1 MELISFMVKN
11 KIFFEKLSIFFNVN
25 LKQIFGYIIIGFIS
39 IIIELSLS
47 GLCEKLYRKLNLYEN
62 YIFVLIGICTA
73 FILNTKYNFKI
84 PKIFK
89 FKSFIFFFIISNLSY
104 TIQNITYIQLKS
116 FGNLNN
122 EIISFEIDRL
132 LFSSFFFL
140 LAFYLH
146 LIISFKDRKKI
157 GYAYYPNF
165 SSDPISIYNKLY
177 PLPNF
182 LHIDIVDK
190 SFNSKTTKINYDYIR
205 ITRALWKNFEIQCH
219 LMTVYPLKYIKKIS
233 QYVDIFFIHV
243 GVIVKKKSILKDL
256 KKKKIKFGLVI
267 NSKAKNSEIRFL
279 DNNINSLDK
288 ILILCIENPGLSG
301 QKFDNKSYKIIS
313 KVKNICLKNDFDLS
327 KIYIDGGINKKIIEK
342 IDMKNFISASYIE
355 NNNKYLE
362 NFSKLKF
369 NF

>member
-1 MELISFMVKN
+1 MGN
-11 KIFFEKLSIFFNVN
+11 NRIFFEKLSIFFNVN
-25 LKQIFGYIIIGFIS
+25 LRQIFGYIIIGIIS
-39 IIIELSLS
+39 IVIELSLS
-47 GLCEKLYRKLNLYEN
+47 GLCEKLFRKLNLYEN
-62 YIFVLIGICTA
+62 YIFVFVGICSA

-104 TIQNITYIQLKS
+104 LIQNIAYIQLKR
-116 FGNLNN
+116 FGKINS
-122 EIISFEIDRL
+122 EIINFEIDRL
-132 LFSSFFFL
+132 LFSSLFFL

-146 LIISFKDRKKI
+146 LLISFKDRKKI
-157 GYAYYPNF
+157 GYAYYPTISN
-165 SSDPISIYNKLY
+165 DPLNIYNKLY

-190 SFNSKTTKINYDYIR
+190 SFNSKAIKVNYDYIKL
-205 ITRALWKNFEIQCH
+205 TRTLWKNFEIQCH
-219 LMTVYPLKYIKKIS
+219 LMTRYPLKYIKEIS
-233 QYVDIFFIHV
+233 QYIDVFFIHV
-243 GVIVKKKSILKDL
+243 GVVIKKKSILKVL
-256 KKKKIKFGLVI
+256 KKKQIKFGLVI
-267 NSKAKNSEIRFL
+267 NINAKNSEIKFL
-279 DNNINSLDK
+279 DSNINSLDK
-288 ILILCIENPGLSG
+288 ILILCVKNPGLSG

-313 KVKNICLKNDFDLS
+313 KVKSICLRNDFNLS